1 MVQSPNLALFE
12 VWEPR
17 NLIKAGLPVEL
28 PRHQPVTKSVAQ
40 VSAEPRLHSTCDGQA
55 ERFHVRR
62 RD

>member
-1 MVQSPNLALFE
+1 MTLYE
-12 VWEPR
+12 VRKQCNP
-17 NLIKAGLPVEL
+17 IKAGSRVEL

>member
-1 MVQSPNLALFE
+1 MTLYE
-12 VWEPR
+12 VRKQCNP
-17 NLIKAGLPVEL
+17 IKAGSLVEL

-55 ERFHVRR
+55 ERFHVMR